1 MDKDN
6 EKSVWILARPVSGAN
21 WFPMLAKSSAG
32 KFHLCHWAVLVSNLL
47 IEEIKDGFM
56 RKRRSRFS
64 NSKCNLGTLYE
75 LQRIGDQ
82 NTVNISLSF
91 GIAQLDTDWL
101 TVSAEYVGMT
111 PMTNHEIS
119 VQGEQYVAN
128 QCSGFHSREPS

>member
-82 NTVNISLSF
+82 NT
-91 GIAQLDTDWL
+91 DWL